1 MTAIDS
7 NISRHIRYHSVYI
20 CVYWHYLHVCTY
32 VPLVYF
38 YFSGI
43 ILWLPVT
50 TTVIICFHDCRWCLF
65 RRPIIAD
72 PSRVVIYSKAAIAL
86 HNYLRTEESSVY
98 YPPGF
103 VDGEDGSG
111 NVIDGAWR
119 KKEVPVTG
127 LESLRHVGGNRYN
140 NLCTSLVDKLYSWT
154 LFL

>member
-1 MTAIDS
+1 M
-7 NISRHIRYHSVYI
+7 
-20 CVYWHYLHVCTY
+20 
-32 VPLVYF
+32 
-38 YFSGI
+38 
-43 ILWLPVT
+43 
-50 TTVIICFHDCRWCLF
+50 F

-98 YPPGF
+98 CPPGF

-119 KKEVPVTG
+119 RDEVPVTG

-140 NLCTSLVDKLYSWT
+140 NLSTSLVDKLYSVHYYSCIT
-154 LFL
+154 DTRDLLLTSGMLTKTIFVAQLVM

>member
-1 MTAIDS
+1 M
-7 NISRHIRYHSVYI
+7 
-20 CVYWHYLHVCTY
+20 
-32 VPLVYF
+32 
-38 YFSGI
+38 
-43 ILWLPVT
+43 
-50 TTVIICFHDCRWCLF
+50 F

-98 YPPGF
+98 CPPGF

-119 KKEVPVTG
+119 RDEVPVTG

-140 NLCTSLVDKLYSWT
+140 NLSTSLVDKLYSCT
-154 LFL
+154 LLFLYYRHSRSAADIRDAYKDYFCSPAGDVSWQYTHIRRT